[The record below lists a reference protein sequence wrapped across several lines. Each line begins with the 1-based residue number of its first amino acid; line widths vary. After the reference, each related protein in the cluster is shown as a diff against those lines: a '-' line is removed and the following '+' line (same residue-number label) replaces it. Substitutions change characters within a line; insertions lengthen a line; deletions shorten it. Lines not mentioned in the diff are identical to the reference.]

1 MKYEILLIVGVA
13 LVILGFVYLVG
24 GNGNETETNNSTTVK
39 NCAYITNTTT
49 LEEIRD
55 CFRS

>member
-24 GNGNETETNNSTTVK
+24 GNGNETETNSTIN